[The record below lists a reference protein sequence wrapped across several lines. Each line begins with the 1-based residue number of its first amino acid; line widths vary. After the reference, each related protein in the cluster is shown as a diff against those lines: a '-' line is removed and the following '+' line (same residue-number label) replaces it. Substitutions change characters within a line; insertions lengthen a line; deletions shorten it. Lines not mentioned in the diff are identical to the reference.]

1 MTKSPDDPAIRING
15 GFSVQLFIL
24 QISFPFVATACT
36 TNGTNNVI
44 NAAYPR
50 YAYPFLTTVIRPN
63 CAMANARNVKIAV
76 KTAFLPRCPCAFFS
90 GLSIRRSTAF
100 TQRVTIPEIIFTAV
114 EIAPRM
120 ISREMI
126 GVRIPAPTPFW
137 TSTTMHSVPGLPVLH
152 SKDLVNWELLSYAL
166 TEFDLGEEFRLEQ
179 GKESYGQG
187 IWAPCIRYHEGV
199 FYIFSNIN
207 RHGLQVFTSA
217 DPRGP
222 WTRHPIGENIYDL
235 SVLFENGKIYVVYGQ
250 TTIKL
255 VELKTDLSGIVPGT
269 ERVIIPDG
277 HAMGEGN
284 HLYKIDGKYYIVNA
298 DNGRMQCARSEHIY
312 GPYETVVISSRETMG
327 TQRAWWTMN
336 MGQHSALP
344 LPGDTLSLAKEAEN
358 IMGAVPMHQGGI
370 VDLPNG
376 EWWGFSMMD
385 FRSVGRTVFL
395 SPVTWVDS
403 WPYFGLKNNLGRS
416 PRTWYKPNVG
426 VKETA
431 PYSPF
436 ERDDSFNEEELSN
449 AWQWNHE
456 PVYKKWELEK
466 GKLKLYTMP
475 AKSFLTAKNSLTQ
488 RGIGPVSYATVELDG
503 SKLKAGDVAGLGLM
517 NIPYAW
523 IGLVRTENEWILRYY
538 DLYKNKTIDC
548 AVLSSKI
555 ALRAYGDFDND
566 WALLSY
572 CADEGTFEVIG
583 DTIRLPYQLKT
594 FQGTR
599 YALFAYNMN
608 GVNGGYAAFDNF
620 KLEEPMADRSMNLPL
635 GKHIM
640 LINKGDKKQLWAN
653 PHGVLSPSG
662 SRQIKNDACFVF
674 KVHDRGNG
682 RVALEAM
689 NGTGFLTVVGAGLSA
704 DVRLIKNETEGSLF
718 MWQDMLRGECM
729 LLSLKTNRFIGLHPE
744 TGELYSADWPGT
756 LPARKDGTVFEWRLV
771 FDVNH

>member
-1 MTKSPDDPAIRING
+1 MCVLLMKRYLILFFFIIVGWGYSLAQSWSADNG
-15 GFSVQLFIL
+15 
-24 QISFPFVATACT
+24 
-36 TNGTNNVI
+36 NGTYTNPI
-44 NAAYPR
+44 FYDECSDPDI
-50 YAYPFLTTVIRPN
+50 IR
-63 CAMANARNVKIAV
+63 VGED
-76 KTAFLPRCPCAFFS
+76 FYL
-90 GLSIRRSTAF
+90 
-100 TQRVTIPEIIFTAV
+100 
-114 EIAPRM
+114 
-120 ISREMI
+120 
-126 GVRIPAPTPFW
+126 

-222 WTRHPIGENIYDL
+222 WKRHPIGENIYDL

-456 PVYKKWELEK
+456 PVYKKWKLEK

-548 AVLSSKI
+548 AVSSPKI

-566 WALLSY
+566 WALL
-572 CADEGTFEVIG
+572 
-583 DTIRLPYQLKT
+583 R
-594 FQGTR
+594 
-599 YALFAYNMN
+599 
-608 GVNGGYAAFDNF
+608 
-620 KLEEPMADRSMNLPL
+620 
-635 GKHIM
+635 
-640 LINKGDKKQLWAN
+640 
-653 PHGVLSPSG
+653 GVL
-662 SRQIKNDACFVF
+662 
-674 KVHDRGNG
+674 
-682 RVALEAM
+682 
-689 NGTGFLTVVGAGLSA
+689 
-704 DVRLIKNETEGSLF
+704 
-718 MWQDMLRGECM
+718 
-729 LLSLKTNRFIGLHPE
+729 
-744 TGELYSADWPGT
+744 
-756 LPARKDGTVFEWRLV
+756 
-771 FDVNH
+771 